1 MDAQT
6 VKQIMKEELPK
17 LVTSDKRIR
26 KFVLDTYREVS
37 LEKADKKETESRFDR
52 ILEEI
57 KQDREEQFR
66 KWKENQEEIRKLRED
81 QNKKWEENLA
91 EIRKLREDQNKKWE
105 ENQEEIGKLREDQNK
120 KWETQNKKW
129 EENQEGIRKLREDQN
144 KRWEAQDR
152 KWEDQNKKWE
162 ENQEGIR
169 KLLKKVDKHETT
181 LGALGSRWGIR
192 AESSFR
198 NALKWILEGNFD
210 VKVLNIN
217 EYDDQGEVYGRPDQ
231 VELDIIISDGIL
243 IICEIKSSISKSDMY
258 HFQKKA
264 QFYEKRHNRTAK
276 HLIAISP
283 MVDENAQKLARE
295 LGIKV
300 YSYADE
306 ISPDLLT

>member
-1 MDAQT
+1 MDTQT

-17 LVTSDKRIR
+17 LVRTDKRIK

-57 KQDREEQFR
+57 KQDREEQSR

-81 QNKKWEENLA
+81 QNKKWEE
-91 EIRKLREDQNKKWE
+91 QNK
-105 ENQEEIGKLREDQNK
+105 
-120 KWETQNKKW
+120 
-129 EENQEGIRKLREDQN
+129 
-144 KRWEAQDR
+144 

-192 AESSFR
+192 AESAFR

-283 MVDENAQKLARE
+283 MVDEKARE
-295 LGIKV
+295 MASYLGIKV

-306 ISPDLLT
+306 ISPELLT

>member
-1 MDAQT
+1 MDTQT

-17 LVTSDKRIR
+17 LVRSDKRIK
-26 KFVLDTYREVS
+26 KFVVDTYREVS

-52 ILEEI
+52 ILEEL
-57 KQDREEQFR
+57 KQDREKQDR
-66 KWKENQEEIRKLRED
+66 KWEENQAEIRKLRED
-81 QNKKWEENLA
+81 QNKKWEENLE
-91 EIRKLREDQNKKWE
+91 EIRKLREEQNKKWEENQAIIRKLSEDQNKKWE
-105 ENQEEIGKLREDQNK
+105 ENQAI
-120 KWETQNKKW
+120 
-129 EENQEGIRKLREDQN
+129 IRKLS
-144 KRWEAQDR
+144 
-152 KWEDQNKKWE
+152 EDQNKKWE
-162 ENQEGIR
+162 ENQVVIR

-231 VELDIIISDGIL
+231 VELDIIIINAIL

-258 HFQKKA
+258 YFQKKA

-306 ISPDLLT
+306 IAPELLT

>member
-52 ILEEI
+52 ILEEL
-57 KQDREEQFR
+57 KQDREE
-66 KWKENQEEIRKLRED
+66 
-81 QNKKWEENLA
+81 QNKKWEENQA

-105 ENQEEIGKLREDQNK
+105 ENQAEIQKLREDQNK
-120 KWETQNKKW
+120 KWE
-129 EENQEGIRKLREDQN
+129 
-144 KRWEAQDR
+144 AQDR
-152 KWEDQNKKWE
+152 KWEAQNKKWE